1 MAVSFMI
8 KDKILGEK
16 LRRLVFQ
23 TQPKHRKN
31 HLSNAV
37 FAQKEANFSKKRMII
52 GEPLQHPA

>member
-23 TQPKHRKN
+23 TQAKHRKN
-31 HLSNAV
+31 HLSYAA
-37 FAQKEANFSKKRMII
+37 FAQK
-52 GEPLQHPA
+52 